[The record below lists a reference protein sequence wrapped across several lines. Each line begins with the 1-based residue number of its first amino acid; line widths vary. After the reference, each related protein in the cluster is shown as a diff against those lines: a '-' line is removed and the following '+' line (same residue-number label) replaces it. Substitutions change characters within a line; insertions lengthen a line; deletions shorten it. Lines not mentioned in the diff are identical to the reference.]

1 MSNAIDRHRFSLST
15 RFSGVYALSRLASEE
30 KVPQMKHVWIAAIP
44 LALSA
49 LSFAIPAQAQDYRKL
64 STQWQGKERP
74 LDIVNGGR
82 HNNMAHLADADDVS
96 GQSWRLR
103 KDGSSYRLTTAFRGD
118 GMCLDVTNGGS
129 LNNFVSLQPCG
140 NYSGQFWRMHK
151 DGQWFRLTTE
161 FRGRNMCLD
170 IVNGGAQDGMA
181 QLTPCGNFSGQLW
194 RLD

>member
-1 MSNAIDRHRFSLST
+1 
-15 RFSGVYALSRLASEE
+15 
-30 KVPQMKHVWIAAIP
+30 
-44 LALSA
+44 
-49 LSFAIPAQAQDYRKL
+49 
-64 STQWQGKERP
+64 
-74 LDIVNGGR
+74 
-82 HNNMAHLADADDVS
+82 
-96 GQSWRLR
+96 
-103 KDGSSYRLTTAFRGD
+103 
-118 GMCLDVTNGGS
+118 MCLDVNNGGS

-151 DGQWFRLTTE
+151 EGQWFRLTTE